1 MAGQGFEAVAQHVRQ
16 LARRLGRTA
25 GDGAHL
31 VDVGLQIAQALFRFR
46 PFGYE
51 SGEGALAFA
60 EVFRRV
66 AYGKIA
72 PGIEIESGQD
82 GFGQLLFGISAR
94 AMKNHNGPDAAEAD

>member
-31 VDVGLQIAQALFRFR
+31 VDVGLQVAQGLFGFG
-46 PFGYE
+46 PFGHE
-51 SGEGALAFA
+51 SGEDALAFA